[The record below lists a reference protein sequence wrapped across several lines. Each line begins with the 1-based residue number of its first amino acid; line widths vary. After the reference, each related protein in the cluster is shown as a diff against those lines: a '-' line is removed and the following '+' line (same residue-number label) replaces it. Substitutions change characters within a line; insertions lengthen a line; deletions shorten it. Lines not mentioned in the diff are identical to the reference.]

1 MSRPQGT
8 RGAAAS
14 FKSGKGARART
25 REGLGRQEFSYI
37 FFCSTQT
44 DTSLERVALHGIF
57 PKLAAKRVH
66 PAQGKLASP
75 FQSVG
80 VQVAGVD
87 LLSGLTKLEAEAALR
102 SGTLES
108 AYLREID
115 EYRPFIIAVVGA
127 SAAQPSPSPPPPA
140 RRTPSP
146 SPAPPDPPGAA
157 PPPNAPDGPSSTAA
171 AELLT
176 AAPGAVPVEG
186 AAGAGDDPAPPQP
199 EEAHRFPEEEEEEED
214 GARLGERVLERVLE
228 AAVLG
233 EAVPEAQRRRAVLC
247 LPRPTRPGPDDAP
260 GSLRAR
266 LRRLQG
272 PRLLDGYDDPRDA
285 AAFALQAR
293 PPTLAPRSAALSS
306 QARAEPAGADCGS
319 SGAGGR
325 RRRAGVRRTGGVPA
339 GGLRGDRE
347 RPTALA
353 HLNLEVLAP
362 GGDDGDDE
370 ADGEAARVRSR
381 PAPRQPRPA
390 ALTNPRSRSR
400 QASPRDG
407 APGLGPELPPAMAGG
422 ARVLLRAAPGAGRT
436 ALLARWASSLRGR
449 PERYALVAHFE
460 EGPEPPPGAP
470 PPPALP
476 PRPLPPAPRRRW
488 RPASGRGRRA
498 AGLPGGP
505 LGPDEEEALESGAEE
520 RGAGLPPGS
529 IALRASSRGRRRGR
543 PPRARPR
550 PPRRLQPRAAR
561 AVAPA
566 ARARAAALVL
576 SAGLTAQAPPG
587 WRALDLPPLS
597 PTSAAP
603 PPPPPPP
610 PAAGTSSPPHCSMRW
625 RRRRRAGRPLPPPP
639 PRAAL
644 APDAAAGPA
653 AAPPRSS
660 RRGCWA
666 PAPTPPA
673 SRRAAWGS
681 SRGGTLRLGCGG
693 PCAPSSAAAPASRT
707 TSSSSSPAPS
717 PLLGRRRR
725 LRRHPPPP
733 PPRPGAPRRG
743 RDGHPGGER
752 WVLAGPAA
760 RRAVEERFGLAPGGD
775 ARAGAHS
782 RLADFFAPRLL
793 AAAGSGPAAPAP
805 EALPFELRRAIAELP
820 WQLAERRA
828 PRNPPARPPRPAGAR
843 LTPSGCAA
851 GVRGAAGEEEYR
863 ELWARA
869 GAAPGAGPHP
879 LGPLASQLAG
889 RGGPRAL
896 ALLRRVAA
904 HMARRGPATRRGRR
918 WRWRWRTC
926 GGRAARGPRRW
937 RRPSGSWP
945 PAPRPRGRRLR
956 RRLLSDAAAALEPPP
971 PEPPE
976 AAEAPPPPKSEA
988 LARALRRLGRR
999 RSGAGRAGRPWRPSG
1014 GRRWRTPPATRWPS
1028 SRPPAAPPP
1037 AEADALLQAGPL
1049 PSPPSSPRL
1058 TAAPAQEAEGL
1069 LEGVVGP
1076 AHPRTAA
1083 AAEHVRLLAPPTPA
1097 PVPSTRPGAGRQ
1109 RSELAR
1115 AAGDAA
1121 GAARH
1126 CERALAAWRC
1136 SLGDANPYVAASL
1149 SQLARARRPLPLLTP
1164 SFLPLRPRGA
1174 QCGAGL
1180 GELARARGLYEAA
1193 RACWRRSTAR
1203 ATRARPPP
1211 RAASPTACASPPAA
1225 ARPTSPPPAASTR
1238 PPCPASAPARL
1249 PARPPRCR
1257 AGGRRAR

>member
-8 RGAAAS
+8 PGSSS
-14 FKSGKGARART
+14 FIQKRQGRARSHT
-25 REGLGRQEFSYI
+25 
-37 FFCSTQT
+37 TQT

-285 AAFALQAR
+285 AAFALQS
-293 PPTLAPRSAALSS
+293 LQELI
-306 QARAEPAGADCGS
+306 AGELRGG
-319 SGAGGR
+319 GAGGGEQGYDALGEYL
-325 RRRAGVRRTGGVPA
+325 RAACEGTA
-339 GGLRGDRE
+339 E

-362 GGDDGDDE
+362 PGGDDGDDE
-370 ADGEAARVRSR
+370 ADGEAAR
-381 PAPRQPRPA
+381 
-390 ALTNPRSRSR
+390 
-400 QASPRDG
+400 ASPRDG
-407 APGLGPELPPAMAGG
+407 APGWGPSCPRDGRRG
-422 ARVLLRAAPGAGRT
+422 ARAAPRCPGAGRT

-470 PPPALP
+470 TPLQPSLPAPLPARPPPPVAACL
-476 PRPLPPAPRRRW
+476 
-488 RPASGRGRRA
+488 RA
-498 AGLPGGP
+498 WGAGLRAFLGGP
-505 LGPDEEEALESGAEE
+505 WGPDEEEALESGAEE

-529 IALRASSRGRRRGR
+529 IALRA
-543 PPRARPR
+543 
-550 PPRRLQPRAAR
+550 LL
-561 AVAPA
+561 
-566 ARARAAALVL
+566 ARAAARAAAEGRALVL
-576 SAGLTAQAPPG
+576 LADCSLERLGPWLPPHAPPG

-597 PTSAAP
+597 PDERRAAASAAAAASGRHEL
-603 PPPPPPP
+603 
-610 PAAGTSSPPHCSMRW
+610 PAALLDAVAASEACGDGLYLRLLL
-625 RRRRRAGRPLPPPP
+625 G
-639 PRAAL
+639 AAL

-743 RDGHPGGER
+743 RDGHPGAS
-752 WVLAGPAA
+752 AG
-760 RRAVEERFGLAPGGD
+760 
-775 ARAGAHS
+775 

-820 WQLAERRA
+820 WQLAESGRCGELRRCLADERVAAFYLSPGGAGRA
-828 PRNPPARPPRPAGAR
+828 PRPRPPP
-843 LTPSGCAA
+843 P
-851 GVRGAAGEEEYR
+851 
-863 ELWARA
+863 
-869 GAAPGAGPHP
+869 
-879 LGPLASQLAG
+879 
-889 RGGPRAL
+889 
-896 ALLRRVAA
+896 VAA
-904 HMARRGPATRRGRR
+904 HMAREGAGDAARAALALAVAHVRREGGAGPEALAEALGELAACAAAAGTAPTPPPSSPTPPPPSSRPA
-918 WRWRWRTC
+918 
-926 GGRAARGPRRW
+926 RAARG
-937 RRPSGSWP
+937 G
-945 PAPRPRGRRLR
+945 RG
-956 RRLLSDAAAALEPPP
+956 A
-971 PEPPE
+971 
-976 AAEAPPPPKSEA
+976 PPPKSEA
-988 LARALRRLGRR
+988 LARALRRLGAAAQRGGSRGAALAAFRR
-999 RSGAGRAGRPWRPSG
+999 AALAHPAGDPLALLASARC
-1014 GRRWRTPPATRWPS
+1014 
-1028 SRPPAAPPP
+1028 AARP

-1058 TAAPAQEAEGL
+1058 TAAPRRR
-1069 LEGVVGP
+1069 
-1076 AHPRTAA
+1076 PRGSWRASW
-1083 AAEHVRLLAPPTPA
+1083 APPTPA
-1097 PVPSTRPGAGRQ
+1097 PPPPPSTCACLLPPLPHPFLRRGPGPDGSGASSRGRPATRRGGAPLR
-1109 RSELAR
+1109 AR
-1115 AAGDAA
+1115 ARGLALQPG
-1121 GAARH
+1121 GREPLRRRLPLPAR
-1126 CERALAAWRC
+1126 
-1136 SLGDANPYVAASL
+1136 
-1149 SQLARARRPLPLLTP
+1149 RARRPLPLLTP
-1164 SFLPLRPRGA
+1164 SFLPLRPPGRAVRG
-1174 QCGAGL
+1174 GP

-1193 RACWRRSTAR
+1193 RGVLAALYGEGDARTAAAACCVADCLRLA
-1203 ATRARPPP
+1203 
-1211 RAASPTACASPPAA
+1211 PAA

-1238 PPCPASAPARL
+1238 PPCPASAPAR
-1249 PARPPRCR
+1249 PPRAAASLPRGRPAGSLSAALLR
-1257 AGGRRAR
+1257 AAEHYREAAEAQAALAAALRAAGSPDAAAAAAEAAAERSAQRCLEEMEAGAGDGGGAFSRTESLMPADVELLGSFHF